1 MTHPQNQRDA
11 IPDQGT
17 PIGPVTPGTGA
28 TDLGKLWGATG
39 SIGLSVGVLVFGYDP
54 IGAQMLP
61 IDVTNDG
68 NDVGQLNLNPNTKL
82 NVVPISGGGTPASNV
97 IPGTLPGAA
106 VLVGAIVTVNGNG
119 AGVGASAGQ
128 LGVPAVDLGGRIFVT
143 TGSLFLQDTFTATG
157 NGSTNDANT
166 VPCRDFSLQVTQTGA
181 VTSWDVRLEASL
193 DGVGW
198 TQLLAHTN
206 VDGSGVM
213 KSTTLRTPARFFRN
227 RCAGLVLGGGTN
239 VVARALGVQ

>member
-1 MTHPQNQRDA
+1 MRECRPHGTRTTDPGDVSAERLTRADLPRPPWHHLGLGRAPERPRHRARGRTGARDVGGPGVSDDRAGRALEAPPTPRHHDRPGAGRRVTRPAQEGAQVVTHPQNQRDA

-106 VLVGAIVTVNGNG
+106 VLV
-119 AGVGASAGQ
+119 
-128 LGVPAVDLGGRIFVT
+128 
-143 TGSLFLQDTFTATG
+143 
-157 NGSTNDANT
+157 
-166 VPCRDFSLQVTQTGA
+166 
-181 VTSWDVRLEASL
+181 
-193 DGVGW
+193 
-198 TQLLAHTN
+198 
-206 VDGSGVM
+206 
-213 KSTTLRTPARFFRN
+213 
-227 RCAGLVLGGGTN
+227 
-239 VVARALGVQ
+239 